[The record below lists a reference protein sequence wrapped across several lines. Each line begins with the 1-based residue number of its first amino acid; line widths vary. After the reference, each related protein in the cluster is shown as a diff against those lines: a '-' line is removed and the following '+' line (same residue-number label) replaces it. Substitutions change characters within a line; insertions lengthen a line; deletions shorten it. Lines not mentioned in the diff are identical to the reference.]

1 MEVRHGGS
9 ATWGFRSL
17 SAAQLGEEDEGRRAG
32 PTASGCCGD
41 LRWCNPYRDGE
52 DRRRRLQIIRD
63 WVVRFNARGPDGLLD
78 GKSPGQPSKLNDAR
92 RQAIVRMI
100 ESGPILQSMAWSRW
114 RLIDLAQW
122 VFEEFRIRTQLGH
135 AGANSLFCFKAVLP
149 WRKER

>member
-1 MEVRHGGS
+1 MAVALRGDFE
-9 ATWGFRSL
+9 AYQLRSL
-17 SAAQLGEEDEGRRAG
+17 ARKTKDGAQARRLLAVAAIYDGATR
-32 PTASGCCGD
+32 TATAKIGD
-41 LRWCNPYRDGE
+41 VG
-52 DRRRRLQIIRD
+52 LQIIRD

-78 GKSPGQPSKLNDAR
+78 GKSPGQPSKLNDAQR
-92 RQAIVRMI
+92 EAIVRMI